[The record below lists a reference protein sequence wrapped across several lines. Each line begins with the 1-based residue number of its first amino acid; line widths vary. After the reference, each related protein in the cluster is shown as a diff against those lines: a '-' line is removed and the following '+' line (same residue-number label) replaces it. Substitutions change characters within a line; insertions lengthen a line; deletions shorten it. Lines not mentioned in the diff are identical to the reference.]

1 MIDRYDSE
9 KVEIIISATRGKE
22 TTTRTFF
29 STPKTLL
36 SSDFKFS
43 LLLKT
48 LFVTFG
54 MLMNYCIVEIII
66 IPIKFCC
73 HAWDSVVGGQCSFMC
88 WTSTD
93 LGYYSKYTKQVW
105 ISTNPSESHRVE
117 WNQNHMFTHTHWM
130 AGDRESIKAPQSSK
144 LDLLRS
150 SYRLARIFHFIDHFV
165 QTTNTSSITTES
177 PTYRWINALY
187 SLSPCP
193 FQSCR

>member
-1 MIDRYDSE
+1 MIARKLKLLYQLLGAKKPQHERSFQLQ
-9 KVEIIISATRGKE
+9 KH
-22 TTTRTFF
+22 F
-29 STPKTLL
+29 SP
-36 SSDFKFS
+36 SDFKFS

-73 HAWDSVVGGQCSFMC
+73 HTWDSVVGGQCSFMC